1 MQPIASRHY
10 LQPSRS
16 HSDAGQ
22 KSAPPGAVDA
32 QVLRKEARHHHP
44 QAVDRMFNGDTLSC
58 RGWLTYRKAGRAG
71 LVFAEAGGSCNADDS
86 WHDHGYEDEMVG
98 SKSP

>member
-1 MQPIASRHY
+1 
-10 LQPSRS
+10 
-16 HSDAGQ
+16 
-22 KSAPPGAVDA
+22 
-32 QVLRKEARHHHP
+32 
-44 QAVDRMFNGDTLSC
+44 MFNGDTLSC